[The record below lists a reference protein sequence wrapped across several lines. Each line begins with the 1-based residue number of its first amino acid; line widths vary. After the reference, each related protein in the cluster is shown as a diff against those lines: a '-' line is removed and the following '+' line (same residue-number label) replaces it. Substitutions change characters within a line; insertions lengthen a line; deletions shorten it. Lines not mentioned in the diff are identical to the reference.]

1 MDPFQQ
7 QKCTELIEKLEK
19 KPMFSIVNNENWKC
33 FIENLTFEK
42 IKEKFESKKYISSF
56 DLYLD
61 LKLLLETDNDK
72 LNPNLNYVLEDLS
85 QWIDKKIHNM
95 PTSEVEEDY
104 MKVNKYIQKILY
116 LCKALNVSS
125 TKSSRQISN
134 LDLLLNKKSG
144 VLNRDTSGNSQ
155 KIKKIQ
161 GAIDNVQKPEEL
173 QSILKILQ
181 KHIPNLVLTKEL
193 VIDGRMISKQCCA
206 ELIELLKRISPTSFQ

>member
-19 KPMFSIVNNENWKC
+19 KPMFSIINNENWRC

-104 MKVNKYIQKILY
+104 MNVNKYIQKILY

-193 VIDGRMISKQCCA
+193 VIDSRMISKQCCA

>member
-193 VIDGRMISKQCCA
+193 VIDSRMISKQCCA

>member
-19 KPMFSIVNNENWKC
+19 KPMFSIINNENWRC

-193 VIDGRMISKQCCA
+193 VIDSRMISKQCCA